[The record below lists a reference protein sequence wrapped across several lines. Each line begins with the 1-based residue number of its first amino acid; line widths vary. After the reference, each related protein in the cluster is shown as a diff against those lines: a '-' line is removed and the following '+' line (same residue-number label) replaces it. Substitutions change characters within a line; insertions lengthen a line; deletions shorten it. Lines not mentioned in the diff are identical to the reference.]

1 MLNSQLNFSNFTSR
15 RNVVCKEFQTKVKKI
30 RCLQGRCP
38 SLRILNITVHL
49 WTQLLRFTKAPKH
62 YGSQRER
69 ERERER
75 LRERERE
82 GERER
87 VANAMQG
94 VPDVRSSGQLTCAG
108 YGSDK
113 RSNAEADRRSPH
125 PHTCYTPAAAASR
138 RSCCSS
144 SSSCHDSHHTHAA
157 AAWAAHAGAL
167 VYFQSALYHHHH
179 HDFSIP

>member
-1 MLNSQLNFSNFTSR
+1 MAHS
-15 RNVVCKEFQTKVKKI
+15 E
-30 RCLQGRCP
+30 
-38 SLRILNITVHL
+38 
-49 WTQLLRFTKAPKH
+49 
-62 YGSQRER
+62 RER

-75 LRERERE
+75 LS
-82 GERER
+82 ERER

-113 RSNAEADRRSPH
+113 RSNAEADRQSPH

-157 AAWAAHAGAL
+157 AAWAAHAGAQ

-179 HDFSIP
+179 HDFSIPWFLSFHSSSSLINTLITVTRLTVYPSICTIKSEPVVQLL